1 VTMLNTD
8 SLNPAPPNN
17 TPVDI
22 TGRRDVK
29 GMTTLLATLRP
40 GDPLGVTFRTLRYGV
55 FGVHGHAVRSASTN
69 TFMVGSLFIETN
81 GKPDKTVM
89 LLGPSNAVITADDP
103 ESHDPDREQLQL
115 IVDELSHGDL
125 VEATFVQHPHGWF
138 SITGVAVQTTDGGIL
153 AVGSWFIAQ
162 DGQAAQRL
170 HALTRLA
177 TAGHHGLPVPSRI
190 SSWEG
195 EDDTATAGSSRP

>member
-1 VTMLNTD
+1 
-8 SLNPAPPNN
+8 
-17 TPVDI
+17 
-22 TGRRDVK
+22 
-29 GMTTLLATLRP
+29 
-40 GDPLGVTFRTLRYGV
+40 
-55 FGVHGHAVRSASTN
+55 
-69 TFMVGSLFIETN
+69 
-81 GKPDKTVM
+81 M

-103 ESHDPDREQLQL
+103 ESRDPDRDQLQL
-115 IVDELSHGDL
+115 IVDELGHGDL

-138 SITGVAVQTTDGGIL
+138 SITGVVVQTTDGAIL

-177 TAGHHGLPVPSRI
+177 AAGHHGLPVPSRI

-195 EDDTATAGSSRP
+195 EDDTAAGGSSRP